1 MLDSLENPRSSRILS
16 IKTDFFP
23 ETNRPLSLQISL
35 SFATVLEVSDSLSN
49 VASSDMLCP
58 LSPTLS
64 FQYLRLHEPP
74 GTNSVSKVDF
84 PRERVE
90 DGLLGAQTME
100 PRLVLLS
107 RGPELYSTRRLATEA
122 EKSGWLVDI
131 LDPLSLTIVVDENG
145 GRVFH
150 KGWPVECEAVL
161 PRIGYS
167 ITRRGVAIVRQFE
180 QAGVIVLNSSQGILR
195 SRDKLVACQMMSKAR
210 VPVPI
215 TAQVGA
221 WEDTDRAVR
230 RVGGAP
236 CVVKSTEG
244 THGSGVFLVN
254 SAQQARQLVFQMLE
268 RGMRPLVQEYVKES
282 HGSDIRALVVGGEVV
297 ASMRRKAHGSEFRSN
312 FHLGGSVSSVD
323 LTNEQREIAI
333 RSSETLGL
341 ELAGVDMLESERGPL
356 VLEVN
361 SSPGLEGIE
370 GATKINVAKRV
381 AIRLKNLYER
391 SSFVSDKGEEG
402 HGSNQNHSERAY

>member
-1 MLDSLENPRSSRILS
+1 
-16 IKTDFFP
+16 
-23 ETNRPLSLQISL
+23 
-35 SFATVLEVSDSLSN
+35 
-49 VASSDMLCP
+49 
-58 LSPTLS
+58 
-64 FQYLRLHEPP
+64 
-74 GTNSVSKVDF
+74 
-84 PRERVE
+84 
-90 DGLLGAQTME
+90 ME

-107 RGPELYSTRRLATEA
+107 RGAELYSTRRLATEA
-122 EKSGWLVDI
+122 EKAGWMVDI
-131 LDPLSLTIVVDENG
+131 IDPLALTVVVDDEG

-150 KGWPVECEAVL
+150 RGWPVECEAVL

-180 QAGVIVLNSSQGILR
+180 QSGVIVLNSSQGIVR
-195 SRDKLVACQMMSKAR
+195 SRDKLVACQMMVEAR

-215 TAQVGA
+215 TAHVGA

-268 RGMRPLVQEYVKES
+268 RGMRPLVQEYIKES

-297 ASMRRKAHGSEFRSN
+297 ASMRRKANGNEFRSN
-312 FHLGGSVSSVD
+312 FHLGGSVSNVE
-323 LTNEQREIAI
+323 LTDEQREIAI
-333 RSSETLGL
+333 RSTETLGL
-341 ELAGVDMLESERGPL
+341 EVAGVDMLESERGSL

-370 GATKINVAKRV
+370 RATRINIAEKVALRM
-381 AIRLKNLYER
+381 NSLYER
-391 SSFVSDKGEEG
+391 ESVDSPEEKAPFA
-402 HGSNQNHSERAY
+402 QNENESERAF

>member
-1 MLDSLENPRSSRILS
+1 L
-16 IKTDFFP
+16 KTLP
-23 ETNRPLSLQISL
+23 W
-35 SFATVLEVSDSLSN
+35 A
-49 VASSDMLCP
+49 
-58 LSPTLS
+58 
-64 FQYLRLHEPP
+64 
-74 GTNSVSKVDF
+74 
-84 PRERVE
+84 
-90 DGLLGAQTME
+90 AQDME

-122 EKSGWLVDI
+122 EKAGWLVNI
-131 LDPLSLTIVVDENG
+131 IDPLALTIVVDEDG
-145 GRVFH
+145 GRVLH

-180 QAGVIVLNSSQGILR
+180 QTGVIVLNTSQGILR
-195 SRDKLVACQMMSKAR
+195 SRDKLVACQMMAEAR

-215 TAQVGA
+215 TAHVGA

-230 RVGGAP
+230 RVGGTP

-254 SAQQARQLVFQMLE
+254 SPQQARQLVFQMLE
-268 RGMRPLVQEYVKES
+268 RGMRPLVQEYIKES

-312 FHLGGSVSSVD
+312 FHLGGSVSNVE
-323 LTNEQREIAI
+323 LTEDQREIAI
-333 RSSETLGL
+333 SSTETLGL
-341 ELAGVDMLESERGPL
+341 ELAGVDMLESDRGPL

-370 GATKINVAKRV
+370 GATKINIAEKVAS
-381 AIRLKNLYER
+381 RLNKLYGDFMVDSNEVVGTNNPKER
-391 SSFVSDKGEEG
+391 D
-402 HGSNQNHSERAY
+402 SERVY

>member
-1 MLDSLENPRSSRILS
+1 
-16 IKTDFFP
+16 
-23 ETNRPLSLQISL
+23 
-35 SFATVLEVSDSLSN
+35 
-49 VASSDMLCP
+49 
-58 LSPTLS
+58 
-64 FQYLRLHEPP
+64 
-74 GTNSVSKVDF
+74 
-84 PRERVE
+84 
-90 DGLLGAQTME
+90 ME

-122 EKSGWLVDI
+122 EKAGWIVDI
-131 LDPLSLTIVVDENG
+131 IDPLALTIVVDEDG

-150 KGWPVECEAVL
+150 RGWPVECEAVL

-180 QAGVIVLNSSQGILR
+180 QSGVIVLNTSQGILS
-195 SRDKLVACQMMSKAR
+195 SRDKLVACQMMAEAR

-215 TAQVGA
+215 TAHVGA

-244 THGSGVFLVN
+244 THGSGVFLLN

-312 FHLGGSVSSVD
+312 FHLGGSVSSVE
-323 LTNEQREIAI
+323 LTEEQSEIAI
-333 RSSETLGL
+333 RSTETLGL

-370 GATKINVAKRV
+370 GATKINVAEKV
-381 AIRLKNLYER
+381 AIRMNKMYDDLL
-391 SSFVSDKGEEG
+391 VAPSDSEEIRDPNEG
-402 HGSNQNHSERAY
+402 QTERAY